1 MLDVADF
8 TERVVMEK
16 EKKRSLL
23 ASFLGSLLFSTE
35 KQGIASHKKLGESLS
50 RRLLSVN
57 VQNCVPCMSI
67 VYLCKEKSGPG

>member
-8 TERVVMEK
+8 TERVHGDGK
-16 EKKRSLL
+16 EKKKVTS
-23 ASFLGSLLFSTE
+23 SFIPRQLFSTE
-35 KQGIASHKKLGESLS
+35 KQGIASHQKLGESLS